1 MGFYFSKIYST
12 TGKTMK
18 DRISKLRFKNYKM
31 MKVKNICCLWLAS
44 VLVLFGGCRH
54 KAINYYAVSDFEK
67 VPKIDAHFHYNTPDT
82 RYLEYANSLNF
93 KLISPNV
100 NASVPIDDQLEIASV
115 IKKRFPDKFTFL
127 GTFSVDS
134 FINAGF
140 VDRTIARIEKCM
152 KAGASGIKIWKNIG
166 MALKDT
172 AGRFVMA
179 DDPAFEP
186 VFNYLQEKH
195 IPVLAHLGEPRNC
208 WLPLEEMTLGNDHNY
223 FKNHPQYHMYLH
235 PEAPSYE
242 DQINARDNLLLQY
255 PKLNFTSAHLA
266 SLEWNVDELA
276 KRFDRFPKMEADMAE
291 RIGHLQYQSL
301 ANREKVRNF
310 LIKYQ
315 DRLMYATDKTIGRDD
330 INYSE
335 IIKGLR
341 ATWVNDWIYLAT
353 DSSVI
358 VNELGQK
365 EVKGLKLSCEVIDK
379 IYFKN
384 AERFYNIRKL

>member
-1 MGFYFSKIYST
+1 
-12 TGKTMK
+12 MK
-18 DRISKLRFKNYKM
+18 ARNEYCVWGVI
-31 MKVKNICCLWLAS
+31 AS
-44 VLVLFGGCRH
+44 VLSFWGCTQ
-54 KAINYYAVSDFEK
+54 KTVDYYTVSDFK
-67 VPKIDAHFHYNTPDT
+67 KISKIDAHFHYNTKDI
-82 RYLEYANSLNF
+82 RYLEYADSLNF
-93 KLISPNV
+93 RLISPNV

-115 IKKRFPDKFTFL
+115 IKKRFPNKFTFL

-134 FINAGF
+134 FNNAGF
-140 VDRTIARIEKCM
+140 AKKTIARIDECM

-166 MALKDT
+166 MVLKDT
-172 AGRFVMA
+172 SGRFVMA
-179 DDPAFEP
+179 DNPAFEP
-186 VFNYLQEKH
+186 VFNHLQEKN

-255 PKLNFTSAHLA
+255 PKLNFTGAHLA

-276 KRFDRFPKMEADMAE
+276 KRFDRFPMMEADMAE

-330 INYSE
+330 TNYSE
-335 IIKGLR
+335 IINGLR
-341 ATWVNDWIYLAT
+341 ATWLNDWIYLAT

-365 EVKGLKLSCEVIDK
+365 EVKGLKLPREVIDK
-379 IYFKN
+379 IYYKN
-384 AERFYNIRKL
+384 AEHFYHIGKQ